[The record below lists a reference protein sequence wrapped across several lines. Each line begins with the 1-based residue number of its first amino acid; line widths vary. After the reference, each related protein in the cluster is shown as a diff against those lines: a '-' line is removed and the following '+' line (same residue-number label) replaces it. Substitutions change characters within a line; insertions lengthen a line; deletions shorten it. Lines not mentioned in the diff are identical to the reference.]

1 MLQIYIFPL
10 KPQKKSPKNLQKR
23 EIFLI
28 FAADF
33 KHNVFE
39 FPSCDLSKT
48 FRNVLSSPLDD
59 IVYTVDIDE
68 EGNHHNFQAHSIEDL
83 PEGYLPTED
92 SYYEFEPPCPTRPVR
107 AKASFTRMQV
117 PYFLYTISVFPG
129 NYLNNLSL

>member
-28 FAADF
+28 FAADL
-33 KHNVFE
+33 KHNLFE
-39 FPSCDLSKT
+39 YTNKKQT

-68 EGNHHNFQAHSIEDL
+68 ESNHHNFQVHSIEDL
-83 PEGYLPTED
+83 PEDYLPTED
-92 SYYEFEPPCPTRPVR
+92 SYYEFEQPCPLTP
-107 AKASFTRMQV
+107 
-117 PYFLYTISVFPG
+117 
-129 NYLNNLSL
+129 